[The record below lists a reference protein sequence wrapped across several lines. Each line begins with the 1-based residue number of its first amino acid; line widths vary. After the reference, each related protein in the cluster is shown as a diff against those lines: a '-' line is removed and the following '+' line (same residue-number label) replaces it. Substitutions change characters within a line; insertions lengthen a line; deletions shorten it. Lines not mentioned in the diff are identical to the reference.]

1 MSECDRQ
8 GTPVTLT
15 GSDSPWPVSVLRQC
29 VAAPG
34 WREAAFGWGGA
45 KGCRLHC
52 TPEGLDPNLQTQ
64 ECYTTPPSHQT
75 VPSRVLA
82 YRAVVQSHHHVY
94 IHTHRQI
101 HTPFGF
107 ILVLALTHSR
117 TPWLSVA
124 LFILLLLFLTPVPH
138 PQCLFLHPLF
148 PSLVLSFSHS
158 LYLALLLQC
167 LMTPGPDKQVVLC
180 IYLSGL

>member
-1 MSECDRQ
+1 MSQGIIWRRWIIEICVWKDFIWMRGRGPVAGLKGDSGLVCLSVCVFVWVRVCECDRQ

-15 GSDSPWPVSVLRQC
+15 GSDSPWPVSVLSQC

-94 IHTHRQI
+94 IYTHL
-101 HTPFGF
+101 
-107 ILVLALTHSR
+107 LVS
-117 TPWLSVA
+117 
-124 LFILLLLFLTPVPH
+124 F
-138 PQCLFLHPLF
+138 LFLH
-148 PSLVLSFSHS
+148 SLIHALPGC
-158 LYLALLLQC
+158 LLLSLFSSC
-167 LMTPGPDKQVVLC
+167 C
-180 IYLSGL
+180 S